1 MVLIVERRDLPPLLS
16 LPPVPDPGPR
26 STERA
31 LRHMHWHF
39 VPADAS
45 PLLRRRPVPLVSPRT
60 AQEAP

>member
-1 MVLIVERRDLPPLLS
+1 MVLIVERRDAPS
-16 LPPVPDPGPR
+16 PPVMAEPAAR

-31 LRHMHWHF
+31 LQHMHWHF

-45 PLLRRRPVPLVSPRT
+45 PLLRRRPMPLTSSPT

>member
-1 MVLIVERRDLPPLLS
+1 MVLIVERRDAPS
-16 LPPVPDPGPR
+16 PPVMAEHAPR

-31 LRHMHWHF
+31 LQHMHWHF

-45 PLLRRRPVPLVSPRT
+45 PLLRRRPMPLTSSPT

>member
-1 MVLIVERRDLPPLLS
+1 MVLIVERRDTPPE
-16 LPPVPDPGPR
+16 PFDPGPR

-31 LRHMHWHF
+31 LQHMHWFF

-45 PLLRRRPVPLVSPRT
+45 PLLQRRPLPLSSLPT

>member
-1 MVLIVERRDLPPLLS
+1 MVLVVEHRESFPPTT
-16 LPPVPDPGPR
+16 PETARR

-31 LRHMHWHF
+31 LQHMHWHF

-45 PLLRRRPVPLVSPRT
+45 PLLLRRPMPLVSPRT